1 MKINIL
7 LADGRKLFREGLSL
21 LLEKHE
27 DLRVIGEAEDGRD
40 VCKLVR
46 ALSGH
51 VVILNL
57 TPPLAGGTDLI
68 RSIVRADP
76 EVRVIALTLTP
87 AATAVR
93 EILEAGALG
102 CLTKECA
109 AAELVTAIRTVMQGK
124 VYLSPNLVDL
134 VVSGYVRPS
143 GDTPTQRPL
152 APREREVLRR
162 IAGGQSTKEI
172 AYALGVSAKT
182 VETHRRRIMDKLGM
196 HSVAELTKYAVLH
209 GMTPLETPA

>member
-46 ALSGH
+46 ALSAH
-51 VVILNL
+51 VVIVNL
-57 TPPLAGGTDLI
+57 TPPLSGGTELI
-68 RSIVRADP
+68 RSIVRADA
-76 EVRVIALTLTP
+76 EVRVIALTLSP

-109 AAELVTAIRTVMQGK
+109 AAELVAAIRTVMPGK
-124 VYLSPNLVDL
+124 VYLSPRLVDQ
-134 VVSGYVRPS
+134 VVSGYVRSP
-143 GDTPTQRPL
+143 GEAGPQRSL

-162 IAGGQSTKEI
+162 IAGGQTTKGI

-182 VETHRRRIMDKLGM
+182 VETHRRRIMEKLGM
-196 HSVAELTKYAVLH
+196 HSVAELTKYAVLQ
-209 GMTPLETPA
+209 GVTPLEMPA

>member
-46 ALSGH
+46 ALSAH

-57 TPPLAGGTDLI
+57 TPPLSGGTDLI
-68 RSIVRADP
+68 RSILRADP
-76 EVRVIALTLTP
+76 DVRVIVLTLTP
-87 AATAVR
+87 AVHAVR
-93 EILEAGALG
+93 ELLEAGAVG

-109 AAELVTAIRTVMQGK
+109 GAELVSAIRTVIQGR
-124 VYLSPNLVDL
+124 VYLSPRLVEQL
-134 VVSGYVRPS
+134 VSGYVRPA
-143 GDTPTQRPL
+143 GDAPAPRPL

-162 IAGGQSTKEI
+162 IAGGQTTKEI

-182 VETHRRRIMDKLGM
+182 VETHRRRIMEKLGK
-196 HSVAELTKYAVLH
+196 HSVAELTKYAVLE
-209 GMTPLETPA
+209 GMTPLEMPA